1 MRLHHFIIHVV
12 RKTITIKHISTK
24 DQIADIF
31 TKTLREDH
39 FYKLDSL
46 LMNFTKETESF
57 PPVTLFIY
65 EQYP

>member
-12 RKTITIKHISTK
+12 RKIITIKHISTK
-24 DQIADIF
+24 YQIADIF

-39 FYKLDSL
+39 FYKLASL
-46 LMNFTKETESF
+46 LMNFTKETERF